1 MRLVNG
7 DHADTENGLARS
19 IIVDKRQPMR
29 AGLLVTSLRVLTWLG
44 RCGRWFRRTTSG
56 SVDLRRGRSPCSG
69 LMQPM
74 EPSHGFGVPVVG
86 RLFVPGGSDHEILT
100 DAATGSIEIAE
111 LKLGLGQTLLG
122 RR

>member
-29 AGLLVTSLRVLTWLG
+29 AGLLVTSLRVLTRLG

-69 LMQPM
+69 LMQPT
-74 EPSHGFGVPVVG
+74 EPYHGLGVPLLG
-86 RLFVPGGSDHEILT
+86 CFLIPSGGDREIGT
-100 DAATGSIEIAE
+100 NAAAGSIKIAQ
-111 LKLGLGQTLLG
+111 LKLCLGQPLLG
-122 RR
+122 RS